1 MLLQR
6 EHNRNILKSHS
17 SRIGIHHVVF
27 VIRGSVFK
35 PSHCH
40 KNAISVAYNSSEIQ
54 EISLV
59 VRLPFLQKV
68 CRKEGDVLPQHC

>member
-6 EHNRNILKSHS
+6 GHDRNILTSHS

-40 KNAISVAYNSSEIQ
+40 KNDILVAYNSSEIQ